1 MADTSPRTAG
11 LEKGPSAHFW
21 GLKQIAGEMEQGWWQ
36 MCAEDCT
43 TPRRR
48 EDGAAQLKPATEE
61 EKGLD
66 A

>member
-1 MADTSPRTAG
+1 MQ
-11 LEKGPSAHFW
+11 K
-21 GLKQIAGEMEQGWWQ
+21 IAQLL
-36 MCAEDCT
+36 AA
-43 TPRRR
+43 